1 MIQNEL
7 ILNRNILTDIR
18 KQIYGYQ
25 QGSEGG
31 IYWEFG
37 FNIHTTT
44 IYEIDIQNLTC
55 IPQGTIFN
63 IL

>member
-31 IYWEFG
+31 INWEFG
-37 FNIHTTT
+37 LNIYTLL
-44 IYEIDIQNLTC
+44 YMK
-55 IPQGTIFN
+55 
-63 IL
+63 